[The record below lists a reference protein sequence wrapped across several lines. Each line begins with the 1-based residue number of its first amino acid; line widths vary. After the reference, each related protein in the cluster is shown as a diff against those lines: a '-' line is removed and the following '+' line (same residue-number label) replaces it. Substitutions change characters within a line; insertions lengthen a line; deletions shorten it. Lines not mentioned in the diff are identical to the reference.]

1 MTFVLFGKPTET
13 KELQVVFYQLLAMIL
28 GGALGNRSQIEHQ
41 WDDDLHMLCWLL
53 NLQFFFGV
61 SISYVTVSSRMFANA
76 EAMSD
81 SFAYL
86 QTIKTFWPAGT

>member
-61 SISYVTVSSRMFANA
+61 IVLKKLAGLNILTL
-76 EAMSD
+76 SD
-81 SFAYL
+81 ERYRLSFS
-86 QTIKTFWPAGT
+86 